1 MTGKKPRARKARKLT
16 DEHIT
21 ALREFEFRGLVPD
34 SVMQGLF
41 IYLGVHRTSWI
52 YKKWARVKGKLKS
65 REKTIGHWPALSAPA
80 ARIEALKEAATF
92 ASGAAVVGKKDATT
106 FATAFARH
114 LEHLTKKAT
123 DKGKPDRWRYNVEK
137 LGKIVLPTFGH
148 WTLVEMSHRPDILSD
163 WHAELYKQTPVSAD
177 HCARIIRAIY
187 RREARRDR
195 SLPPALPTS
204 AIEFTKYEPS
214 QVALDFKAYPAWRKA
229 WEALESPVH
238 RGYHLFCLLTGC
250 RPGEG
255 SRIKLN
261 DIDTDARM
269 FVIRNAKAGKDIHLP
284 ITPEIAFAIS
294 LAVNAEA
301 KPHHEVKETD
311 LVFPGCRQISQRAE
325 LPIRGQALRHSY
337 STVAVDLKIDDL
349 IRHFLMGHAP
359 KGISQDYV
367 ALLILQNGPAMREAQ
382 EQISKRIVKLL
393 GLTSAT
399 LREEIAAGPAVS
411 ALAGQARALKNA
423 RPLARA
429 IRARGGKPLRKRL
442 KAVSAV

>member
-1 MTGKKPRARKARKLT
+1 MTGKKPKARKARKLT
-16 DEHIT
+16 DDHIT
-21 ALREFEFRGLVPD
+21 ALREFEYRGLVPD
-34 SVMQGLF
+34 SVVQGLF

-92 ASGAAVVGKKDATT
+92 ANGSAVISKKDATT

-137 LGKIVLPTFGH
+137 LGKLMLPTFGH

-163 WHAELYKQTPVSAD
+163 WHNELYKQTPVSAD

-204 AIEFTKYEPS
+204 AIELTKYEPS
-214 QVALDFKAYPAWRKA
+214 QVALDFKGYPAWCKS
-229 WEALESPVH
+229 WNALESPVQ

-255 SRIKLN
+255 SRIKLS
-261 DIDTDARM
+261 DVDTDARM

-284 ITPEIAFAIS
+284 VTPEIAFAIS
-294 LAVNAEA
+294 LAVNAEV

-311 LVFPGCRQISQRAE
+311 LVFPGCRQISQRAA

-367 ALLILQNGPAMREAQ
+367 AVLILQNGSAMREAQ
-382 EQISKRIVKLL
+382 EQISRRIVKLL
-393 GLTSAT
+393 GITIGGHNDAPLV
-399 LREEIAAGPAVS
+399 P
-411 ALAGQARALKNA
+411 NA
-423 RPLARA
+423 PNRVEVA
-429 IRARGGKPLRKRL
+429 RKRTKPSL
-442 KAVSAV
+442 RPASLS

>member
-1 MTGKKPRARKARKLT
+1 MTGKKPKARKARKLT

-34 SVMQGLF
+34 SVVQGLF

-65 REKTIGHWPALSAPA
+65 REKTIGHWPALSARA

-92 ASGAAVVGKKDATT
+92 ASGTAVLSKKDATT

-137 LGKIVLPTFGH
+137 LGKIILPTFGH
-148 WTLVEMSHRPDILSD
+148 WTLVEMSHRPDIVSD
-163 WHAELYKQTPVSAD
+163 WHAELYKQTPASAD

-195 SLPPALPTS
+195 SLPSALPTS

-214 QVALDFKAYPAWRKA
+214 QVALDFNDRKAYPAWRKA
-229 WEALESPVH
+229 WEAIESPVH

-255 SRIKLN
+255 SRIRRD

-269 FVIRNAKAGKDIHLP
+269 FIIRNAKAGKDIHLP
-284 ITPEIAFAIS
+284 ITPEIASAIS
-294 LAVNAEA
+294 LAVNAEVR
-301 KPHHEVKETD
+301 PHHEVKETD

-337 STVAVDLKIDDL
+337 STVAVDLKIDEL

-367 ALLILQNGPAMREAQ
+367 SLLIWQNGPAMRKAQ
-382 EQISKRIVKLL
+382 EQISKRIVSLL
-393 GLTSAT
+393 GLTVRTLPQGTAT
-399 LREEIAAGPAVS
+399 GRAVS
-411 ALAGQARALKNA
+411 ASGKGRRPARAMIASAGTA
-423 RPLARA
+423 RK
-429 IRARGGKPLRKRL
+429 KPAGPRS
-442 KAVSAV
+442 KASSAA

>member
-1 MTGKKPRARKARKLT
+1 MTGKKPKARKARKLN

-21 ALREFEFRGLVPD
+21 ALREFEFQGLVPD
-34 SVMQGLF
+34 SVVQGLF

-65 REKTIGHWPALSAPA
+65 REKTIGHWPTLSVRA

-92 ASGAAVVGKKDATT
+92 ASGTAVVSKKDATT

-137 LGKIVLPTFGH
+137 LGKMILPTFGH
-148 WTLVEMSHRPDILSD
+148 WTLVEMSHRPDIVSN

-195 SLPPALPTS
+195 SLPAALPTS

-255 SRIKLN
+255 SRIRLN
-261 DIDTDARM
+261 DIDTDTRM

-294 LAVNAEA
+294 LAVNAEV
-301 KPHHEVKETD
+301 KPHHEVTETE
-311 LVFPGCRQISQRAE
+311 LVFPGCRQISQRAG

-337 STVAVDLKIDDL
+337 STVAVDLKIDEL

-393 GLTSAT
+393 GLTWAT
-399 LREEIAAGPAVS
+399 LREEIASGPAASV
-411 ALAGQARALKNA
+411 LAGRGRALKNA
-423 RPLARA
+423 RPLARS
-429 IRARGGKPLRKRL
+429 IWARGGKPLGKRL